1 VHSSAQRRKSAV
13 DYGWRRRR
21 LAAVLAGIVVLGGM
35 FAVTQFASA
44 ADDKARAACEDAV
57 KAQREEVQT
66 KKRQQEEQQKEEQG
80 RENEQPPGDV
90 PPPEE
95 QPPAEQPPA
104 EQPPAEQ
111 PPAEQPPAEQPPGE
125 QQPAPDDT
133 PTDEVTPPAEPEQPL
148 PPECEDVPDEDKP
161 EPPANNG
168 LDVIARDCEKT
179 KLDKHNGFQDGPRC
193 VTTEMGEVS
202 QQDKNPTL
210 LITSAPTRVKKNT
223 PFRLK
228 ISTRNLVRDRFLAA
242 GVGGYYLENSV
253 LTEQGLQ
260 RGHFHVSCRM
270 LSSNRN
276 APKPEPV
283 PAFFK
288 AVEDQKGGSRPD
300 TVTVEIPGLP
310 QTGKAQCAAWAG
322 DGSHRIPMMQRANQQ
337 PAFDVVR
344 IDVTR
349 R

>member
-1 VHSSAQRRKSAV
+1 
-13 DYGWRRRR
+13 
-21 LAAVLAGIVVLGGM
+21 M

-90 PPPEE
+90 PPPE
-95 QPPAEQPPA
+95 QPPAEQPPG
-104 EQPPAEQ
+104 EQPPG
-111 PPAEQPPAEQPPGE
+111 EQPPAEQPPGE
-125 QQPAPDDT
+125 QPPAEQPPAEQPAPDDT